1 MAMSANPG
9 SPEGEPPN
17 DASPLAGHPTG
28 TGPEHTAEHTAGDA
42 PQHAGD
48 RTAELDTAT
57 AAESDAPEVVG
68 QEAVW
73 DVLED
78 QPELLA
84 CGRQLDALWEA
95 WTDDPDALAAD
106 PHVAS
111 CPHCATALSELR
123 LLDEFVREEMR
134 HERRTAARTSAAH
147 TGRITDRVMDI
158 VRTELRPGASVPLGA
173 PHEDHWITETA
184 AARTFRAA
192 AEREPGVAA
201 GSCRIAPAD
210 GEERH
215 FVLPGAR
222 LPRVPL
228 RVRIGI
234 IAPLRE
240 RTPVPRIADA
250 VRGRV
255 TVAAD
260 RELGMEV
267 TVVDVVVV
275 DVTVEETGEPEEEAR
290 DEPAKP

>member
-9 SPEGEPPN
+9 SHKGEPPA
-17 DASPLAGHPTG
+17 DATPVPGHAA
-28 TGPEHTAEHTAGDA
+28 GPEPEHPA
-42 PQHAGD
+42 D
-48 RTAELDTAT
+48 RTAEP
-57 AAESDAPEVVG
+57 DAPEVVG
-68 QEAVW
+68 EEVVGEEAVW
-73 DVLED
+73 DVVED
-78 QPELLA
+78 QPELLS
-84 CGRQLDALWEA
+84 CGRQLDELWEA
-95 WTDDPDALAAD
+95 WTDDPAALADD

-134 HERRTAARTSAAH
+134 HDEQTAARTSSAH

-192 AEREPGVAA
+192 AEQEPGVAA

-210 GEERH
+210 GEERR

-222 LPRVPL
+222 LPRVPV

-234 IAPLRE
+234 IAPLRA

-250 VRGRV
+250 VRSRV

-267 TVVDVVVV
+267 TAVDVVVV
-275 DVTVEETGEPEEEAR
+275 DVTIDESDELEEGSP
-290 DEPAKP
+290 